1 MMFGKMC
8 KMFMDLTLLYA
19 HVTINYSVKWIY
31 NYMLKESTKLILELN
46 YSAFYWDLFLLIPN
60 VTYLTSLLSR
70 EKKNKR
76 KRARPISFGKILL
89 FPNKDG
95 GKKSV
100 PISPNLLINVGKFP
114 NQSYTFQKIYEM
126 PLS

>member
-31 NYMLKESTKLILELN
+31 NYMLKESTKLNLELN
-46 YSAFYWDLFLLIPN
+46 YSVFYWDFFLLIPN

-70 EKKNKR
+70 EKK
-76 KRARPISFGKILL
+76 
-89 FPNKDG
+89 
-95 GKKSV
+95 
-100 PISPNLLINVGKFP
+100 
-114 NQSYTFQKIYEM
+114 
-126 PLS
+126 